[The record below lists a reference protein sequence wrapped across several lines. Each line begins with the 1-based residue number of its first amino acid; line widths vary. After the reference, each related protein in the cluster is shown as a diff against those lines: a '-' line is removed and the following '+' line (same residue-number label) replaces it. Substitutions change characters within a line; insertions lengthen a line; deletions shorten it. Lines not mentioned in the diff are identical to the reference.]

1 MHEITLEAYAK
12 VNLALDVLYK
22 REDGYHEIN
31 SIMQQINL
39 CDKLTFSDHKDD
51 IIIQCNSKELPLDS
65 SNLVYRAWEK
75 IKEVSGI
82 DKGIK
87 ISIQKNIPIAAGLAG
102 GSANGAMT
110 LKALNTLWDLGYSD
124 EKLMEIGKT
133 LGADIPFCI
142 FGGSAK
148 AEGIG
153 EKLTRLKP
161 FKDKYILIANPGIG
175 ISTAYAYSKID
186 LNSSR
191 YDINALI
198 NAMEREDLLNVA
210 ANLKNRMEVAILKEY
225 PIIQEIK
232 TSMIKNGALG
242 SLMSGSGPTVFGLFD
257 DYDKMEFAN
266 KKLSITFE
274 KVYSCTTI

>member
-1 MHEITLEAYAK
+1 MRELTLEAYAK

-31 SIMQQINL
+31 SIMQQISL
-39 CDKLTFSDHKDD
+39 CDELTFTDNKED
-51 IIIQCNSKELPLDS
+51 IIILCNSKDLPLDS

-75 IKEVSGI
+75 MKELSGI
-82 DKGIK
+82 NRGIK
-87 ISIQKNIPIAAGLAG
+87 INIQKNIPIAAGLAG
-102 GSANGAMT
+102 GSSNGAMT
-110 LKALNTLWDLGYSD
+110 LKALNTLWELGYSD

-142 FGGSAK
+142 FGGTAK

-153 EKLTRLKP
+153 ERLTRLKA

-186 LNSSR
+186 LDSTR
-191 YDINALI
+191 YDIEALI
-198 NAMEREDLLNVA
+198 DAMEREDLVNVA
-210 ANLKNRMEVAILKEY
+210 ANLKNRMETTILKEY

-257 DYDKMEFAN
+257 EGDKMEFAN
-266 KKLSITFE
+266 KKLSETFN
-274 KVYSCTTI
+274 KVYSCKTI